1 MLALSRATVA
11 AYGTV
16 RGAFTSTNQRRGER
30 RLPSNGHV
38 KPGGGDSGVDSWGAE
53 VEMGISDSLQQNHL
67 CYICVVCG
75 LG

>member
-1 MLALSRATVA
+1 MLARSRATVA

-30 RLPSNGHV
+30 RLPSNGHI
-38 KPGGGDSGVDSWGAE
+38 KTPGGAGGAE

-67 CYICVVCG
+67 GYICVVCG